1 MVTIDASVWVAAD
14 AADEAARDV
23 SRAFLRA
30 VLDGGLAVHQPAISI
45 VEVAAAVARRT
56 GDPDL
61 ARQAGQRVL
70 EMPSLVVHPLDL
82 DSASEAAALAGHV
95 RLRAA
100 DAIYAATASRH
111 GTRLVTLDMELRER
125 AAIVVDALTP
135 TEWLERSG

>member
-1 MVTIDASVWVAAD
+1 
-14 AADEAARDV
+14 
-23 SRAFLRA
+23 
-30 VLDGGLAVHQPAISI
+30 
-45 VEVAAAVARRT
+45 
-56 GDPDL
+56 
-61 ARQAGQRVL
+61 
-70 EMPSLVVHPLDL
+70 MPLVVVHPLDP

-100 DAIYAATASRH
+100 DAIYAAAASRH